1 MAVITKIEEQKNK
14 KRVNIFVDDAFFCG
28 LNKETAVIFRLK
40 VGNEIEESKLQDAI
54 FESEVKSAFEKASEY
69 LGLRMHTKKELF
81 DKLLKKGYQKDVIL
95 KAIEKLEEYHYVDD
109 ELYSKQFITENKRY
123 SKRML
128 ENKLR
133 EKGVSAD
140 VVAESIGEYM
150 SDDGEYELCLKQA
163 EKYVKGKDM
172 TKDGAYQKLLASLA
186 RKGFAFDI
194 IKQVCRKVIS
204 AEDAEKI
211 EDLD

>member
-1 MAVITKIEEQKNK
+1 ML
-14 KRVNIFVDDAFFCG
+14 FFCG

-40 VGNEIEESKLQDAI
+40 VGNVIEESKLQEVL

-69 LGLRMHTKKELF
+69 LGSRMHTKKELF

-109 ELYSKQFITENKRY
+109 ELYSKQFVTENKRY
-123 SKRML
+123 SRRMI

-133 EKGVSAD
+133 EKGIGAD
-140 VVAESIGEYM
+140 IVAGAIDEHF
-150 SDDGEYELCLKQA
+150 SDDGEHELCLKQA
-163 EKYVKGKDM
+163 EKYVKSKDM
-172 TKDGAYQKLLASLA
+172 SKEGAYQKLMASLA
-186 RKGFAFDI
+186 RKGFAFDM
-194 IKQVCRKVIS
+194 IKQVCKKVVS
-204 AEDAEKI
+204 AEDADKI

>member
-1 MAVITKIEEQKNK
+1 MAIITKIEEQKNK

-81 DKLLKKGYQKDVIL
+81 DKLLKKGYQKDVIA
-95 KAIEKLEEYHYVDD
+95 KAIEKLEEYRYVDD
-109 ELYSKQFITENKRY
+109 GLFSKHFITENKRY
-123 SKRML
+123 SKRVL
-128 ENKLR
+128 ELKLR
-133 EKGVSAD
+133 EKGVNTEIIGD
-140 VVAESIGEYM
+140 SIDEYT
-150 SDDGEYELCLKQA
+150 SDEDEYDLCLKQA
-163 EKYVKGKDM
+163 EKYVKSKDM
-172 TKDGAYQKLLASLA
+172 TKEGAYQKMVASLV
-186 RKGFAFDI
+186 RKGFEFDM
-194 IKQVCRKVIS
+194 IKSVSKKVLS

-211 EDLD
+211 DNME